1 MQYTSCVEIAR
12 IFVAMNAFAIRLCE
26 KFSIRSHLIG
36 VAVASYVVQGRYVV
50 KNLKKTVYARVDLP
64 ARAT

>member
-1 MQYTSCVEIAR
+1 
-12 IFVAMNAFAIRLCE
+12 MNAFAIRLCE

-50 KNLKKTVYARVDLP
+50 KNLKKTAVYARVDLP